1 MDANPGHDI
10 RVLYT
15 NQNRMC
21 IEPVTREGPSVGS
34 VPLVESV
41 PLVGSVPLSGGVV
54 GVTVVPSEDDVN
66 NTQLKLGHY
75 NKHTQTTF
83 HSCCKVSIQWI
94 TSNGGLFYTHCY
106 NLCSVPGTSTETT
119 HIEDISRVGCCGYGH
134 VTTSWVNLDLILEGT
149 VLKTCIPVV
158 HL

>member
-1 MDANPGHDI
+1 MTHTTTVINTKNSHI
-10 RVLYT
+10 
-15 NQNRMC
+15 
-21 IEPVTREGPSVGS
+21 
-34 VPLVESV
+34 LVSGVDVAE
-41 PLVGSVPLSGGVV
+41 VGSVPLSGGVV
-54 GVTVVPSEDDVN
+54 VVTVVPSEDDVN

-75 NKHTQTTF
+75 NKHTQHTF
-83 HSCCKVSIQWI
+83 HSCCKVDIQWI

-119 HIEDISRVGCCGYGH
+119 HIEDNSRVGCCGYGH

>member
-1 MDANPGHDI
+1 
-10 RVLYT
+10 
-15 NQNRMC
+15 MC
-21 IEPVTREGPSVGS
+21 IEPVRREGPSVVS

-66 NTQLKLGHY
+66 HTQLKVGHY
-75 NKHTQTTF
+75 NKHTQPTF
-83 HSCCKVSIQWI
+83 HSCCKVDIQWI